1 MPVHH
6 GLGNCAFRDITA
18 ESGIAEQPLKLLTL
32 LPPQADL
39 PAEAGWRW
47 IATDD
52 EALPL
57 SGGAFRIMN
66 HSGIF
71 FLGLTKPHNVD
82 YELSGVRT
90 IYVAPDAMEEDNT

>member
-1 MPVHH
+1 MP
-6 GLGNCAFRDITA
+6 
-18 ESGIAEQPLKLLTL
+18 E
-32 LPPQADL
+32 
-39 PAEAGWRW
+39 EAGWRW
-47 IATDD
+47 ISTEG

-71 FLGLTKPHNVD
+71 FLGITKPRDVD

-90 IYVAPDAMEEDNT
+90 IYVAPDAMKEDEV